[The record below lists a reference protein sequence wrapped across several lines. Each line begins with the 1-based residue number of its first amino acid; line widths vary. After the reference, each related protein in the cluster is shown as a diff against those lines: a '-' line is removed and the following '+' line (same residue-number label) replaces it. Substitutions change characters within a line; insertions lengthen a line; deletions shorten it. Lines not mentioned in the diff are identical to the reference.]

1 MQKYEAVSGKNRST
15 MSDMRKRC
23 RDPEEDITAV
33 RIIRNVNL
41 CHGRSR
47 RKKSVH
53 SVVDI
58 WLKREISL
66 YVQMSSVVM

>member
-1 MQKYEAVSGKNRST
+1 MLPFFKHLKGMKT
-15 MSDMRKRC
+15 MAARRKR
-23 RDPEEDITAV
+23 EEDITAV